1 MTDQDQPR
9 RLRLRKK
16 EAEPVALRPQG
27 AQPPV
32 SEKLRAARQAKG
44 LDFFRIERDTKIRT
58 RFLEAI
64 EDGRFE
70 DLPGEIYARGFI
82 RNYAAYLGLNA
93 DAVEAQWRVE
103 TGQPAPPPLTPK
115 IKPTPR
121 EFVPQP
127 MPEPVAPP
135 EKPAREKLPEKPP
148 EKLPEKPPEKP
159 ARQKKGPAET
169 AEAVPEIAGG
179 GRSLPRPSLPRPK
192 LPALPAFSLPALKRP
207 VLHAPSLGLP
217 SSRRG
222 EAEGEKRPNGSPAAK
237 ERSIGRPEPMTE
249 PGRRLLLQP
258 SHIVL
263 LAMAAVVVLVA
274 GYFAVQVTRVL
285 DYPTIAVTD
294 PERAVTTLSPG
305 TAQYVLAGTA
315 TPGSTVRISWDER
328 EPNTVLA
335 DETGKWEFETPLH
348 NGLNQFDISARNEA
362 TNHNSDEVTVIV
374 EVPVP
379 TASPTP
385 KLLVIESP
393 AEGERL
399 KAGDVKVEGTA
410 VGLISVTITPTKVGL
425 PPAPGS
431 TPRPSPTPG
440 APTEVPTM
448 IPLPSLT
455 PTPEGQTPT
464 PRPTPNPTPTP
475 DASNAPEPVTVI
487 PTVDG
492 KFSAVLELMPGTW
505 KITAVGWDSD
515 GQATAPVEVTVG
527 VPTPPL
533 QVTIQI
539 KGGTAWLKIWKDGSV
554 LPGYSKEFP
563 SGTVI
568 PIEANESVWIRTGS
582 AVKTYVTVNGTA
594 YGPLGGAR
602 SGSWRITAL
611 GPPVPSQDI

>member
-1 MTDQDQPR
+1 MTDQGQPR
-9 RLRLRKK
+9 RLRLRKN
-16 EAEPVALRPQG
+16 EAEPAALRPQG
-27 AQPPV
+27 VQPPV
-32 SEKLRAARQAKG
+32 CEKLRAARQAKG

-58 RFLEAI
+58 RYLEAI

-70 DLPGEIYARGFI
+70 DLPGEIYARGFM
-82 RNYAAYLGLNA
+82 RNYAAYLGLDA

-121 EFVPQP
+121 EVIPQP
-127 MPEPVAPP
+127 MPEPEGPP
-135 EKPAREKLPEKPP
+135 KKPVGDKQPERQPK
-148 EKLPEKPPEKP
+148 
-159 ARQKKGPAET
+159 QKKVPPQAEQ
-169 AEAVPEIAGG
+169 AAPEPAGG
-179 GRSLPRPSLPRPK
+179 GRSLPRPSLPRPTP
-192 LPALPAFSLPALKRP
+192 PALPAFSLPAFSLPTFKRP
-207 VLHAPSLGLP
+207 ALHLPSL
-217 SSRRG
+217 RRG
-222 EAEGEKRPNGSPAAK
+222 KAEEEKGKKRSAAGK
-237 ERSIGRPEPMTE
+237 ETSIGRPEPMTE
-249 PGRRLLLQP
+249 PRRRMLLQP

-274 GYFAVQVTRVL
+274 GYFAMQATRVL
-285 DYPTIAVTD
+285 DYPTIAVSD
-294 PERAVTTLSPG
+294 PDKAVTTLSPG
-305 TAQYVLAGTA
+305 TAQYVLTGTA

-362 TNHNSDEVTVIV
+362 TNHNSDEVTVIL

-379 TASPTP
+379 TASPAP
-385 KLLVIESP
+385 KLLVIDSP
-393 AEGERL
+393 TEGERL
-399 KAGDVKVEGTA
+399 KAGDIKVEGTA
-410 VGLISVTITPTKVGL
+410 VGLASVTITPTLVGP

-448 IPLPSLT
+448 MPLPSLT

-464 PRPTPNPTPTP
+464 PRPTPTPTPTP
-475 DASNAPEPVTVI
+475 GASGAPEPVTVI

-492 KFSAVLELMPGTW
+492 KFSAVLELTPGTW
-505 KITAVGWDSD
+505 TLTAVGWDSD
-515 GQATAPVEVTVG
+515 GQATAPVEVTIG
-527 VPTPPL
+527 VPTPAL

-539 KGGTAWLKIWKDGSV
+539 KGGKAWLKIWKDGAV
-554 LPGYSKEFP
+554 LPGYSKDFP
-563 SGTVI
+563 NGTVI
-568 PIEANESVWIRTGS
+568 TIEANESVWIRTGS

-611 GPPVPSQDI
+611 GPPVPSQDM